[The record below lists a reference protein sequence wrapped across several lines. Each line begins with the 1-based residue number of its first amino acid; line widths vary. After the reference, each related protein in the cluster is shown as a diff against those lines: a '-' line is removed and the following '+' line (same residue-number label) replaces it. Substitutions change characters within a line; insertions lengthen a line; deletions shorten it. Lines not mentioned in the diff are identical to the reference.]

1 MLTQCYGL
9 SLAQG
14 QNTDQIFDSGHIIRV
29 RMSTLLKEVF
39 NSLSITQMGA
49 AIFHTWSKFD
59 QATFFA
65 LATHDLSA
73 LEMKAR
79 SNQIVSALTLT
90 LPDDFTH
97 AAHILVQSLAPVH
110 GIDKPSSGWTN
121 NTAAEQGIG
130 NWLIMPSADYI
141 ALHGNTPEHFD
152 LSMAALHAMTKR
164 FSAEFAIRKF
174 IITQPTKTFNIL
186 QQWTRDPD
194 KHVRRLVSEG
204 SRPRLPWGIRLQGL
218 VLDPSPTLALLE
230 SLKNDPEDYVR
241 LSVANHL
248 NDIAKDHPA
257 LVNNLVTDWLNEVAM
272 GDESANAECQLLHK
286 QRLKLVKHACRTLI
300 KNGNQ
305 DTLALFGY
313 GTVQID
319 TDFTLASGVIKMG
332 SSAEL
337 QCQLHNPTDT
347 EQLLLIDYIVHHQK
361 SNGST
366 RPKVFKWK
374 TLKINPHC
382 TVTFTKPH
390 SFKPIT
396 TRKYYPGEHRFTLQ
410 INGKATA
417 YASTTLIP

>member
-97 AAHILVQSLAPVH
+97 AAHILVQSLAPVNA
-110 GIDKPSSGWTN
+110 IDKPSSGWTN
-121 NTAAEQGIG
+121 NTAAERGIG

-257 LVNNLVTDWLNEVAM
+257 LVNNIATDWLNEVAM
-272 GDESANAECQLLHK
+272 GAESANAECQLLHK

-313 GTVQID
+313 SAVKID
-319 TDFTLASGVIKMG
+319 IDFNLASGVIKMG
-332 SSAEL
+332 SSAKL
-337 QCQLHNPTDT
+337 QCQLNNPTDT

-374 TLKINPHC
+374 TFKIKPHC
-382 TVTFTKPH
+382 TVTISKQH

-417 YASTTLIP
+417 HASTTLVP

>member
-1 MLTQCYGL
+1 
-9 SLAQG
+9 
-14 QNTDQIFDSGHIIRV
+14 
-29 RMSTLLKEVF
+29 MSTLFKEVF

-59 QATFFA
+59 QGTFFA

-97 AAHILVQSLAPVH
+97 AAH
-110 GIDKPSSGWTN
+110 
-121 NTAAEQGIG
+121 
-130 NWLIMPSADYI
+130 
-141 ALHGNTPEHFD
+141 
-152 LSMAALHAMTKR
+152 
-164 FSAEFAIRKF
+164 
-174 IITQPTKTFNIL
+174 IL

-272 GDESANAECQLLHK
+272 GDESA
-286 QRLKLVKHACRTLI
+286 T
-300 KNGNQ
+300 
-305 DTLALFGY
+305 
-313 GTVQID
+313 
-319 TDFTLASGVIKMG
+319 
-332 SSAEL
+332 
-337 QCQLHNPTDT
+337 
-347 EQLLLIDYIVHHQK
+347 
-361 SNGST
+361 
-366 RPKVFKWK
+366 
-374 TLKINPHC
+374 
-382 TVTFTKPH
+382 
-390 SFKPIT
+390 
-396 TRKYYPGEHRFTLQ
+396 
-410 INGKATA
+410 
-417 YASTTLIP
+417 

>member
-1 MLTQCYGL
+1 
-9 SLAQG
+9 
-14 QNTDQIFDSGHIIRV
+14 
-29 RMSTLLKEVF
+29 MSTLFKEVF

-110 GIDKPSSGWTN
+110 AIDKSSSGWTN

-204 SRPRLPWGIRLQGL
+204 SRPRLPWGVRLQGL

-257 LVNNLVTDWLNEVAM
+257 LVNNLVTDWLNEVVM
-272 GDESANAECQLLHK
+272 GDESA
-286 QRLKLVKHACRTLI
+286 
-300 KNGNQ
+300 
-305 DTLALFGY
+305 
-313 GTVQID
+313 
-319 TDFTLASGVIKMG
+319 
-332 SSAEL
+332 
-337 QCQLHNPTDT
+337 P
-347 EQLLLIDYIVHHQK
+347 
-361 SNGST
+361 
-366 RPKVFKWK
+366 
-374 TLKINPHC
+374 
-382 TVTFTKPH
+382 
-390 SFKPIT
+390 
-396 TRKYYPGEHRFTLQ
+396 
-410 INGKATA
+410 
-417 YASTTLIP
+417 